1 MVLVLVVWIPLSFI
15 LPTLAAP
22 LGAAARRSSAAN
34 HLMDEGRASG
44 RKGYD
49 PLAQEFSFDVNY
61 GPLLSRL
68 EGYFDLLQ
76 IGDPHCRRK
85 LICVAAAQPER
96 YQPLSQLFRRLF
108 ERSQAFAR
116 PEQYHPEL
124 KTFFTYYWANKKG
137 RGYSGADQC
146 QREYSGCPLQADHL
160 IRMEMLTFWQKLSQ
174 RFAIQ
179 LQDE

>member
-1 MVLVLVVWIPLSFI
+1 MS
-15 LPTLAAP
+15 
-22 LGAAARRSSAAN
+22 
-34 HLMDEGRASG
+34 H

-49 PLAQEFSFDVNY
+49 PLAPEFRFDAHY

-68 EGYFDLLQ
+68 EGYFDLLR
-76 IGDPHCRRK
+76 ISDPHCRRK
-85 LICVAAAQPER
+85 LICLASALPDG

-108 ERSQAFAR
+108 ERSQAFPR

-137 RGYSGADQC
+137 RSMGAHQC
-146 QREYSGCPLQADHL
+146 RTEYPGCPLEAHHL
-160 IRMEMLTFWQKLSQ
+160 IRTPMLTFWQKLAH